1 MKVLFCQTLL
11 SQAKGSLR
19 QQQNSRRAIREF
31 IFPGRGNTLGP
42 SLKIYLERAHRMYL
56 CVISAHFQLTTSH
69 IAMSTKA
76 KPSVFQGP
84 RNFRLRLVL
93 STLSGKPIRIEK
105 IRSDD
110 LNPGLRDHEVSFL
123 RLLETVTNGSRIEI
137 SYTGTTIVYYPGL
150 ITGGAL
156 SHDCPDN
163 VSVGYFIEPML
174 YLAPFSKKKFQIKFK
189 GTTGMKGYAGV
200 EGIRWGLLPV
210 MEKFGVREAALHTIK
225 RGCPPNGGGEV
236 HLVVDSLLSQP
247 LTMHATET
255 PKVSAI
261 RGVAFCARVSPSMAN
276 RMIDAAR
283 AVLKETGCEVN
294 ITADVWR
301 GENSGKSPGFGITL
315 VAETKKG
322 WRCFSE
328 DVGGAG
334 ETPEDIGER
343 VAYQLLEELEKARV
357 VSRNQL
363 NLALVYMVIGKED
376 LGRLRISKEQI
387 DEEFI
392 WTLRDIKEI
401 FGTEVHLAPVEDDEA
416 GDLIATVKGVGFTNT
431 SKKIA

>member
-1 MKVLFCQTLL
+1 
-11 SQAKGSLR
+11 
-19 QQQNSRRAIREF
+19 
-31 IFPGRGNTLGP
+31 
-42 SLKIYLERAHRMYL
+42 
-56 CVISAHFQLTTSH
+56 
-69 IAMSTKA
+69 MSTKA